1 MYSELELN
9 WLDGIIEGEGCFW
22 MGQKKGTRQRF
33 SVSFDVCNTDL
44 LIIQKCS
51 KIMSEIIGKEC
62 KIINHKNR
70 FKGIY
75 RVWIYNFPNIGK
87 FIKIILPYMVGIKK
101 LQAQII
107 LQFIERRNRL
117 NKLYK
122 RPPAYTSEDMK
133 YLAAFKA
140 TREYITKSVETI
152 RSSSQVD
159 GDIVRA
165 ATISKIAELGRNV
178 PTTQLRSDLN

>member
-9 WLDGIIEGEGCFW
+9 WFVGLIEGEGCFW

-44 LIIQKCS
+44 AIMQKCR

-62 KIINHKNR
+62 KIIRHKND

-75 RVWIYNFPNIGK
+75 RIWIYNFPNISK
-87 FIKIILPYMVGIKK
+87 FTRVVLPYLVGMKK
-101 LQAQII
+101 LQAEVI
-107 LQFIERRNRL
+107 LQFINHRMIL
-117 NKLYK
+117 NKEYK
-122 RPPAYTSEDMK
+122 RPPAYTMEDMK
-133 YLAAFKA
+133 YLEVFKA
-140 TREYITKSVETI
+140 IRVAITKSVETI
-152 RSSSQVD
+152 RSSSLVD

-165 ATISKIAELGRNV
+165 ANISKIAELYRNDIAS
-178 PTTQLRSDLN
+178 TN